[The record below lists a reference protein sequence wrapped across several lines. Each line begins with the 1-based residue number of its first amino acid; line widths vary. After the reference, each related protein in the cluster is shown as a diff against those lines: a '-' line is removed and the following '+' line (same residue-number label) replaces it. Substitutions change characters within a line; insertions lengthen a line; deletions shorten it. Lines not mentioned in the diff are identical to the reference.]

1 MLGLS
6 KKFVHSLTLAVVFF
20 VLSSPITYRL
30 IDQVIGG
37 VVSSVSPQLG
47 QVFKVAQAG
56 CPTTY
61 GLALHA
67 AVFGVVSFYL
77 LHSA

>member
-20 VLSSPITYRL
+20 VLGSPITYRL
-30 IDQVIGG
+30 VGRIVEGLAA
-37 VVSSVSPQLG
+37 SVSPHLAE
-47 QVFKVAQAG
+47 VLKISHAG

-61 GLALHA
+61 GLAVHA
-67 AVFGVVSFYL
+67 VVFGVVSFYL